1 MSDNMRRQLTE
12 KLQERTALLE
22 KAEGLLKEG
31 KREDYRSE
39 MDKVRGLNGEIDDLK
54 GLIDEQDRK
63 FMEKAPDLAEE
74 RDKAAERGNLLMKG
88 QEVKFSAREVAKA
101 IFLPQSVEK
110 SVTLAT
116 GTLAQP
122 TGAGTNI
129 RDSLGSGVGAIIDQV
144 YVQDLT
150 GMSSYLEPYVISEFD
165 ASGADVATSAGTAR
179 TASSDPT
186 FGVAKIA
193 PYELTTTSYVDR
205 NISRL
210 TPANYYAKVFAMAM
224 RAMRRDTVKM
234 IFNGDGQSTNNDM
247 FGIKTAKNV
256 AGNVIYS
263 TLEVDAVGP
272 DLLTELMFA
281 YGGDEELGG
290 NCRLYLNKADLLALG
305 KLRGTNEKRRLFDIV
320 PDAGNPNTGTIREG
334 GTIVPYSIASNLTAL
349 SGSTAGSAAIQT
361 MVYGDPM
368 NYELGL
374 FGDYTV
380 RVDESVKAVERMLT
394 ILGDA
399 MVGGNL
405 IVDKGFVVATLPSST

>member
-1 MSDNMRRQLTE
+1 MSMRRKLTE

-22 KAEGLLKEG
+22 KAEGLLQEG
-31 KREDYRSE
+31 NREEYRTQ
-39 MDKVRGLNGEIDDLK
+39 MDAVKAMNGEIEEIK
-54 GLIDEQDRK
+54 SLIQEQDRK

-88 QEVKFSAREVAKA
+88 QEVKFSALEVSKA
-101 IFLPQSVEK
+101 LFLSQHAAEK

-129 RDSLGSGVGAIIDQV
+129 RDPLGSGVGAIIDQV

-165 ASGADVATSAGTAR
+165 ASGADVATAAGTAR
-179 TASSDPT
+179 TASGDPT
-186 FGVAKIA
+186 FGVSKISS
-193 PYELTTTSYVDR
+193 YELTTTSYVDR

-210 TPANYYAKVFAMAM
+210 TPANYYAKVYAMAI

-234 IFNGDGQSTNNDM
+234 IFNGDGQSTPDM
-247 FGIKTAKNV
+247 YGIKNAKNM
-256 AGNVIYS
+256 AGNPIFATVNVA
-263 TLEVDAVGP
+263 EVGP
-272 DLLTELMFA
+272 DLLTDLMFA

-290 NCRLYLNKADLLALG
+290 NCRLYLNKKDLQALG

-320 PDAGNPNTGTIREG
+320 PDAGNPNTGTIRDG
-334 GTIVPYSIASNLTAL
+334 GIIVPYSISSKLTAL
-349 SGSTAGSAAIQT
+349 SASTAGASDIQA
-361 MVYGDPM
+361 MVYGDPT

-405 IVDKGFVVATLPSST
+405 VVDKGFVVATLPKTSG

>member
-1 MSDNMRRQLTE
+1 MRRKMIDLMQQRAQLV
-12 KLQERTALLE
+12 E
-22 KAEGLLKEG
+22 KAEALLKDG
-31 KREDYRSE
+31 RREDYRAE
-39 MDKVRGLNGEIDDLK
+39 MDKVAAMNTEIQDLQK
-54 GLIDEQDRK
+54 LLEEQDRK
-63 FMEKAPDLAEE
+63 FMEKPADPAEE
-74 RDKAAERGNLLMKG
+74 KDKAAERGSALMKG
-88 QEVKFSAREVAKA
+88 QEVKFSVQEVRKA
-101 IFLPQSVEK
+101 LFVPGAVEK

-129 RDSLGSGVGAIIDQV
+129 RDPLGNGVGAIIDQV

-150 GMSSYLEPYVISEFD
+150 GMASYLEPYVISEFD
-165 ASGADVATSAGTAR
+165 ASGADVATAAGTAR

-186 FGVAKIA
+186 FGVAKIS

-210 TPANYYAKVFAMAM
+210 TPANYYAKTFAMAM
-224 RAMRRDTVKM
+224 RALRRDTVKM

-256 AGNVIYS
+256 AGSTIFS
-263 TLEVDAVGP
+263 TLNVTAVDA
-272 DLLTELMFA
+272 DLLTNLMFA

-305 KLRGTNEKRRLFDIV
+305 KLRGTNEKLRLFDIV

-349 SGSTAGSAAIQT
+349 SGSSAGSSAIQT

-405 IVDKGFVVATLPSST
+405 IVDKGFVVATVAATG

>member
-1 MSDNMRRQLTE
+1 MSLRKDLTD

-31 KREDYRSE
+31 KREDYRTEMQKVQNMNSE
-39 MDKVRGLNGEIDDLK
+39 IADLK

-74 RDKAAERGNLLMKG
+74 RDKAEERGNALMKG
-88 QEVKFSAREVAKA
+88 LEVKFSALEVARA
-101 IFLPQSVEK
+101 AFVPRQVEK
-110 SVTLAT
+110 AVTLAT

-122 TGAGTNI
+122 TGAGANI
-129 RDSLGSGVGAIIDQV
+129 RDALGYGVGAIIDQV

-150 GMSSYLEPYVISEFD
+150 GMAAYLEPYVISEPD
-165 ASGADVATSAGTAR
+165 AVGAKVTTAAGTAR
-179 TASSDPT
+179 TASADPT
-186 FGVAKIA
+186 FGVAKIS

-210 TPANYYAKVFAMAM
+210 SPANYYAKVFNMAM
-224 RAMRRDTVKM
+224 KAMRRDSVKM
-234 IFNGDGQSTNNDM
+234 IFNGDGQATNDM
-247 FGIKTAKNV
+247 FGIKTAKNT
-256 AGNVIYS
+256 AGSPIYATLNV
-263 TLEVDAVGP
+263 TGVDE
-272 DLLTELMFA
+272 DLLTDLMFA

-290 NCRLYLNKADLLALG
+290 NCRLYLNKKDLQALG
-305 KLRGTNEKRRLFDIV
+305 KLRGTNEKGRLFDII
-320 PDAGNPNTGTIREG
+320 PDAANPNIGTIRDG
-334 GTIVPYSIASNLTAL
+334 GIIVPYSISSRLTAL
-349 SGSTAGSAAIQT
+349 SESTQGSSAIQA

-374 FGDYTV
+374 FGEYTV

-405 IVDKGFVVATLPSST
+405 IMDKGFVVATLPATGS

>member
-1 MSDNMRRQLTE
+1 MSMRRELTE
-12 KLQERTALLE
+12 KLQERSALLE

-31 KREDYRSE
+31 KREDYRTE
-39 MDKVRGLNGEIDDLK
+39 MDKVRNLNGEIDDLK
-54 GLIDEQDRK
+54 GLIAEQDRK

-74 RDKAAERGNLLMKG
+74 KDKAAERGNLLMKG
-88 QEVKFSAREVAKA
+88 QEVKFSALEVSKA
-101 IFLPQSVEK
+101 LFLSRATVEK

-129 RDSLGSGVGAIIDQV
+129 RDPLGNGVGAIIDQV

-165 ASGADVATSAGTAR
+165 ASGADVATAAGTAR

-186 FGVAKIA
+186 FGVSKIA

-210 TPANYYAKVFAMAM
+210 TPANYYAKVYAMAM

-234 IFNGDGQSTNNDM
+234 IFNGDGQSTNDM

-256 AGNVIYS
+256 AGNAIYATKELS
-263 TLEVDAVGP
+263 AVDA
-272 DLLTELMFA
+272 ELMFA
-281 YGGDEELGG
+281 YGGDEMLGG
-290 NCRLYLNKADLLALG
+290 SCRLYLNKADLLALG
-305 KLRGTNEKRRLFDIV
+305 KIRGTNEKRRLFDIV

-349 SGSTAGSAAIQT
+349 SGASQGSAAIQT

-405 IVDKGFVVATLPSST
+405 IVDKGFVVATLPKTGT

>member
-1 MSDNMRRQLTE
+1 MRRKMIDLMQQRAQLV
-12 KLQERTALLE
+12 E
-22 KAEGLLKEG
+22 KAEALLKDG
-31 KREDYRSE
+31 RREEYRAE
-39 MDKVRGLNGEIDDLK
+39 MDKVAAMNTEIQDLQK
-54 GLIDEQDRK
+54 LLEEQDRK
-63 FMEKAPDLAEE
+63 FMEKPADPAEE
-74 RDKAAERGNLLMKG
+74 KDKAAERGSALMKG
-88 QEVKFSAREVAKA
+88 QEVKFSVQEVRKA
-101 IFLPQSVEK
+101 LFVPGAVEK

-129 RDSLGSGVGAIIDQV
+129 RDPLGNGVGAIIDQV

-150 GMSSYLEPYVISEFD
+150 GMASYLEPYVISEFD
-165 ASGADVATSAGTAR
+165 ASGADVATAAGTAR

-186 FGVAKIA
+186 FGVAKIS

-205 NISRL
+205 NIARL
-210 TPANYYAKVFAMAM
+210 TPANYYAKTFAMAM
-224 RAMRRDTVKM
+224 RALRRDTVKM

-256 AGNVIYS
+256 AGSTIFS
-263 TLEVDAVGP
+263 TLNVTAVDA
-272 DLLTELMFA
+272 DLLTNLMFA

-349 SGSTAGSAAIQT
+349 SSSSAGSSAIQT

-405 IVDKGFVVATLPSST
+405 IVDKGFVVATVAATG

>member
-1 MSDNMRRQLTE
+1 MSMRRKLTE
-12 KLQERTALLE
+12 KLQARTALLE
-22 KAEGLLKEG
+22 KAEGLLQEG
-31 KREDYRSE
+31 NREEYRTQME
-39 MDKVRGLNGEIDDLK
+39 AVKAMNGEIEEIK
-54 GLIDEQDRK
+54 GLIQEQDRK

-74 RDKAAERGNLLMKG
+74 KDKAEERGNALMKG
-88 QEVKFSAREVAKA
+88 QEVKFSALEVSKA
-101 IFLPQSVEK
+101 LFLPQHAVEK

-129 RDSLGSGVGAIIDQV
+129 RDPLGNGVGAIIDQV

-150 GMSSYLEPYVISEFD
+150 GMASYLEPYVISEFD
-165 ASGADVATSAGTAR
+165 ASGADVATAAGTAR
-179 TASSDPT
+179 TASGDPT

-210 TPANYYAKVFAMAM
+210 TPANYYAKVYAMAI

-234 IFNGDGQSTNNDM
+234 IFNGDGQSTNDM
-247 FGIKTAKNV
+247 FGIKTAKNI
-256 AGNVIYS
+256 AGNAIYATKELS
-263 TLEVDAVGP
+263 AVDA

-281 YGGDEELGG
+281 YGGDEMLGG
-290 NCRLYLNKADLLALG
+290 SCRLYLNKADLLALG
-305 KLRGTNEKRRLFDIV
+305 KIRGTNEKRRLFDIV

-334 GTIVPYSIASNLTAL
+334 GSIVPYSIASNLTAL
-349 SGSTAGSAAIQT
+349 SGSSQGSAAIQT

-405 IVDKGFVVATLPSST
+405 IVDKGFVVATLPANT

>member
-1 MSDNMRRQLTE
+1 MRRRLIELKNQ
-12 KLQERTALLE
+12 RTTLLE
-22 KAEGLLKEG
+22 GAEALLKEG
-31 KREDYRSE
+31 KREEYRAE
-39 MDKVRGLNGEIDDLK
+39 MEKVSNLNGEIKEVEDLVR
-54 GLIDEQDRK
+54 EQDRK

-74 RDKAAERGNLLMKG
+74 KDKAEERGSQLMKG
-88 QEVKFSAREVAKA
+88 REVQFSPLEVAKA
-101 IFLPQSVEK
+101 LFVPKQVEK

-129 RDSLGSGVGAIIDQV
+129 RDALGYGVGAIIDQV

-150 GMSSYLEPYVISEFD
+150 GMSAYLEPYVISEPD
-165 ASGADVATSAGTAR
+165 AKGAKVTTAAGTAR
-179 TASSDPT
+179 TASADPT

-210 TPANYYAKVFAMAM
+210 TPANYYAKVFGMAM
-224 RAMRRDTVKM
+224 RAMRRDTVAM
-234 IFNGDGQSTNNDM
+234 IFNGDGQATNDM

-256 AGNVIYS
+256 AGSAIFA
-263 TLEVDAVGP
+263 TLEVKEISP

-290 NCRLYLNKADLLALG
+290 SCRLYLHKKDLLALG
-305 KLRGTNEKRRLFDIV
+305 KLRGTNEKGRLFDIV
-320 PDAGNPNTGTIREG
+320 PDAGNPNMGTIREG
-334 GTIVPYSIASNLTAL
+334 GSVVPYSISSKLTAL
-349 SGSTAGSAAIQT
+349 SASTAGSAAIQT

-380 RVDESVKAVERMLT
+380 RVDESIKGVERMLT

-405 IVDKGFVVATLPSST
+405 IVDKGFVVATLPATGG

>member
-1 MSDNMRRQLTE
+1 
-12 KLQERTALLE
+12 
-22 KAEGLLKEG
+22 
-31 KREDYRSE
+31 
-39 MDKVRGLNGEIDDLK
+39 
-54 GLIDEQDRK
+54 
-63 FMEKAPDLAEE
+63 
-74 RDKAAERGNLLMKG
+74 MKG
-88 QEVKFSAREVAKA
+88 QEVKFSVQEVRKA
-101 IFLPQSVEK
+101 LFVPGAVEK

-129 RDSLGSGVGAIIDQV
+129 RDPLGNGVGAIIDQV
-144 YVQDLT
+144 YAQDLT
-150 GMSSYLEPYVISEFD
+150 GMASYLEPYVISEFD
-165 ASGADVATSAGTAR
+165 ASGADVATAAGTAR

-186 FGVAKIA
+186 YGVAKIS

-210 TPANYYAKVFAMAM
+210 TPANYYAKTFAMAM
-224 RAMRRDTVKM
+224 RALRRDTVKM

-256 AGNVIYS
+256 AGSTIFS
-263 TLEVDAVGP
+263 TLNVTAVDA
-272 DLLTELMFA
+272 DLLTNLMFA

-334 GTIVPYSIASNLTAL
+334 GTIVPYSISSKLTAL
-349 SGSTAGSAAIQT
+349 SASAAGASDIQT

-405 IVDKGFVVATLPSST
+405 IVDKGFVVATVAATG

>member
-1 MSDNMRRQLTE
+1 MRR
-12 KLQERTALLE
+12 KLIDLKTQRTAVLE
-22 KAEGLLKEG
+22 GAEALLKEG
-31 KREDYRSE
+31 KREEYRAE
-39 MDKVRGLNGEIDDLK
+39 MAKVAKMNEEIRDVEDLVR
-54 GLIDEQDRK
+54 EQDRK
-63 FMEKAPDLAEE
+63 FLEKAADPAEEKDKAEE
-74 RDKAAERGNLLMKG
+74 RGNELMKG
-88 QEVKFSAREVAKA
+88 HEVKFSPLEVAKA
-101 IFLPQSVEK
+101 LFLPRTEVEK

-129 RDSLGSGVGAIIDQV
+129 RDPLGNGVGAIIDQV

-150 GMSSYLEPYVISEFD
+150 GMASYLEPYVISEFD

-210 TPANYYAKVFAMAM
+210 TPANYYAKVYAMAM

-247 FGIKTAKNV
+247 FGIKTAKNM
-256 AGNVIYS
+256 AGSAIYA
-263 TLEVDAVGP
+263 TLNVDAVDA

-290 NCRLYLNKADLLALG
+290 NCRLYLNKKDLLALG

-349 SGSTAGSAAIQT
+349 SGASQGSSAIQT

-374 FGDYTV
+374 FGPYTV

-405 IVDKGFVVATLPSST
+405 IVDKGFVVATLPASG

>member
-1 MSDNMRRQLTE
+1 MSMRRKLTE

-39 MDKVRGLNGEIDDLK
+39 MEKVRNMNSEIDDLK
-54 GLIDEQDRK
+54 GLIAEQDRK
-63 FMEKAPDLAEE
+63 FLEKDPDLSEEKDKAEE
-74 RDKAAERGNLLMKG
+74 RGNALMKG
-88 QEVKFSAREVAKA
+88 QEIKLNAREVAKSL
-101 IFLPQSVEK
+101 FLPEGVEK

-129 RDSLGSGVGAIIDQV
+129 RDPLGNRVGSIIDQV

-150 GMSSYLEPYVISEFD
+150 GMSSFLEPYVISEFD
-165 ASGADVATSAGTAR
+165 AAGAKVSTAAGTAR

-193 PYELTTTSYVDR
+193 PFELTTTSYVDR
-205 NISRL
+205 NIGRL
-210 TPANYYAKVFAMAM
+210 TPANYYAKVQAMAL
-224 RAMRRDTVKM
+224 RALRRSAVGM
-234 IFNGDGQSTNNDM
+234 IFNGDGQATNEM

-256 AGNVIYS
+256 AGNAIYA
-263 TLEVDAVGP
+263 TLNVDAVGA

-290 NCRLYLNKADLLALG
+290 SCRLYLNKADLLALG
-305 KLRGTNEKRRLFDIV
+305 KIRGTNEKRRLFDIV
-320 PDAGNPNTGTIREG
+320 PDAGNPNCGTIREG
-334 GTIVPYSIASNLTAL
+334 GTIVPYSIASDLTAL
-349 SGSTAGSAAIQT
+349 TGADAASAAVQT
-361 MVYGDPM
+361 MLYGDPL

-374 FGDYTV
+374 FGDFTV
-380 RVDESVKAVERMLT
+380 RVDESVKAVERMYT

-399 MVGGNL
+399 MIGGNL
-405 IVDKGFVVATLPSST
+405 IRDKGFVVATVPKTPTA

>member
-1 MSDNMRRQLTE
+1 MSMRRKLTE

-22 KAEGLLKEG
+22 KAEGLLQEG
-31 KREDYRSE
+31 NREEYRTQME
-39 MDKVRGLNGEIDDLK
+39 AVKAMNGEIEEIK
-54 GLIDEQDRK
+54 GLIQEQDRK

-74 RDKAAERGNLLMKG
+74 KDKAEERGNALMKG
-88 QEVKFSAREVAKA
+88 QEVKFSALEVSKA
-101 IFLPQSVEK
+101 LFLPQHAVEK

-129 RDSLGSGVGAIIDQV
+129 RDPLGNGVGAIIDQV

-150 GMSSYLEPYVISEFD
+150 GMASYLEPYVISEFN

-179 TASSDPT
+179 TASGDPT

-210 TPANYYAKVFAMAM
+210 TPANYYAKVYAMAI

-234 IFNGDGQSTNNDM
+234 IFNGDGQSTNDM

-256 AGNVIYS
+256 AGNAIYATKELS
-263 TLEVDAVGP
+263 AVDA

-281 YGGDEELGG
+281 YGGDEMLGG
-290 NCRLYLNKADLLALG
+290 SCRLYLNKADLLALG
-305 KLRGTNEKRRLFDIV
+305 KIRGTNEKRRLFDIV

-349 SGSTAGSAAIQT
+349 SGSSQGSAAIQT

-405 IVDKGFVVATLPSST
+405 IVDKGFVVATLPKSGG

>member
-1 MSDNMRRQLTE
+1 
-12 KLQERTALLE
+12 
-22 KAEGLLKEG
+22 
-31 KREDYRSE
+31 
-39 MDKVRGLNGEIDDLK
+39 
-54 GLIDEQDRK
+54 
-63 FMEKAPDLAEE
+63 MEKAPDLAEE
-74 RDKAAERGNLLMKG
+74 KDKAEERGNALMKG
-88 QEVKFSAREVAKA
+88 QEVKFSALEVSKA
-101 IFLPQSVEK
+101 LFLPQHAAEK

-129 RDSLGSGVGAIIDQV
+129 RDPLGNGVGAIIDQV

-150 GMSSYLEPYVISEFD
+150 GMASYLEPYVISEFA
-165 ASGADVATSAGTAR
+165 ASGADVATAAGTAR
-179 TASSDPT
+179 TASGDPT

-210 TPANYYAKVFAMAM
+210 TPANYYAKVYAMAI

-234 IFNGDGQSTNNDM
+234 IFNGDSQSTNDM
-247 FGIKTAKNV
+247 FGIKTAKNI
-256 AGNVIYS
+256 AGNAIYATKELS
-263 TLEVDAVGP
+263 AVDA

-281 YGGDEELGG
+281 YGGDEMLGG
-290 NCRLYLNKADLLALG
+290 SCRLYLNKADLLALG
-305 KLRGTNEKRRLFDIV
+305 KIRGTNEKRRLFDIV

-349 SGSTAGSAAIQT
+349 SGSSQGSAAIQT

-405 IVDKGFVVATLPSST
+405 IVDKGFVVATLPKSVG

>member
-1 MSDNMRRQLTE
+1 MRR
-12 KLQERTALLE
+12 KLIDLKTQRSSLLE
-22 KAEGLLKEG
+22 GAEALLKEG
-31 KREDYRSE
+31 KREDYRAE
-39 MDKVRGLNGEIDDLK
+39 MAKVAKMNEEIQDVEELVR
-54 GLIDEQDRK
+54 EQDRK
-63 FMEKAPDLAEE
+63 FMEKAPDPAEE
-74 RDKAAERGNLLMKG
+74 RDKAEERGNQLMKG
-88 QEVKFSAREVAKA
+88 HEVSFSPLEVAKA
-101 IFLPQSVEK
+101 IFVPRQAEK

-129 RDSLGSGVGAIIDQV
+129 RDALGYGVGAIIDQV

-150 GMSSYLEPYVISEFD
+150 GMSAYLEPYVISEPD
-165 ASGADVATSAGTAR
+165 AKGAKVTTAAGTAR
-179 TASSDPT
+179 AASDDPT

-205 NISRL
+205 NISKL
-210 TPANYYAKVFAMAM
+210 TPANYYAKVFNMAM
-224 RAMRRDTVKM
+224 RAMRRDTVEM
-234 IFNGDGQSTNNDM
+234 IFNGDGQANNDM
-247 FGIKTAKNV
+247 FGIKTAKNM
-256 AGNVIYS
+256 AGSSIYAS
-263 TLEVDAVGP
+263 LDVEEVGP

-290 NCRLYLNKADLLALG
+290 NCRLYLSKKDLLALG

-320 PDAGNPNTGTIREG
+320 PDAANPNTGTIREG
-334 GTIVPYSIASNLTAL
+334 GTIVPYSISSKLTAL
-349 SGSTAGSAAIQT
+349 STATQGGEAIQT

-374 FGDYTV
+374 FGSYTV

-405 IVDKGFVVATLPSST
+405 IVDKGFVVATLPASGG

>member
-1 MSDNMRRQLTE
+1 MSMRRKLTE

-22 KAEGLLKEG
+22 KAEDLLKEG

-39 MDKVRGLNGEIDDLK
+39 MEKVRNMNSEIDDLK
-54 GLIDEQDRK
+54 GLIAEQDRK
-63 FMEKAPDLAEE
+63 FLEKDPDLSEEKDKAEE
-74 RDKAAERGNLLMKG
+74 RGNALMKG
-88 QEVKFSAREVAKA
+88 QEIKLNAREVAKSL
-101 IFLPQSVEK
+101 FLPEGVEK

-129 RDSLGSGVGAIIDQV
+129 RDPLGNRVGSIIDQV

-150 GMSSYLEPYVISEFD
+150 GMSSFLEPYVISEFD
-165 ASGADVATSAGTAR
+165 ATGAKVSTAAGTAR

-193 PYELTTTSYVDR
+193 PFELTTTSYVDR
-205 NISRL
+205 NIGRL
-210 TPANYYAKVFAMAM
+210 TPANYYAKVQAMAI
-224 RAMRRDTVKM
+224 RALRRSAVGM
-234 IFNGDGQSTNNDM
+234 IFNGDGQATNEM

-256 AGNVIYS
+256 AGNAIYA
-263 TLEVDAVGP
+263 TLNVDAVGA

-290 NCRLYLNKADLLALG
+290 SCRLYLNKADLLALG
-305 KLRGTNEKRRLFDIV
+305 KIRGTNEKRRLFDIV
-320 PDAGNPNTGTIREG
+320 PDAGNPNCGTIREG
-334 GTIVPYSIASNLTAL
+334 GTIVPYSIASDLTAL
-349 SGSTAGSAAIQT
+349 TGADATSAAVQT
-361 MVYGDPM
+361 MLYGDPL

-374 FGDYTV
+374 FGDFTV
-380 RVDESVKAVERMLT
+380 RVDESVKAVERMYT

-399 MVGGNL
+399 MIGGNL
-405 IVDKGFVVATLPSST
+405 IRDKGFVVATVPKTPTA

>member
-1 MSDNMRRQLTE
+1 MSMRRKLTE

-31 KREDYRSE
+31 NREEYRTQ
-39 MDKVRGLNGEIDDLK
+39 MDAVKAMNGEIEEIK
-54 GLIDEQDRK
+54 SLIQEQDRK

-74 RDKAAERGNLLMKG
+74 KDKAEERGNALMKG
-88 QEVKFSAREVAKA
+88 QEVKFSALEVGKVL
-101 IFLPQSVEK
+101 FLPQGAVEK

-129 RDSLGSGVGAIIDQV
+129 RDPLGNGVGAIIDQV

-165 ASGADVATSAGTAR
+165 ASGADVATAAGTAR

-210 TPANYYAKVFAMAM
+210 TPANYYAKVYAMAI
-224 RAMRRDTVKM
+224 RALRRDTVKM
-234 IFNGDGQSTNNDM
+234 IFNGDGQSANNDM
-247 FGIKTAKNV
+247 FGIKTAKNM
-256 AGNVIYS
+256 AGNTIYATKEVS
-263 TLEVDAVGP
+263 AVDA

-281 YGGDEELGG
+281 YGGDEMLGG
-290 NCRLYLNKADLLALG
+290 SCRLYLNKTDLLALG
-305 KLRGTNEKRRLFDIV
+305 KLRGTNEKLRLFDIV
-320 PDAGNPNTGTIREG
+320 PDAGNPNTGTIRDG
-334 GTIVPYSIASNLTAL
+334 GVIVPYSIASDLNAITGAN
-349 SGSTAGSAAIQT
+349 AASAAVQT

-405 IVDKGFVVATLPSST
+405 IVDKGFVVATVPQSGT